1 MNFFLS
7 KMSLFDPFNFATTP
21 CLNSC
26 REMHVFKI
34 IQIKFQQ
41 VKLRFEF
48 QLSKPKELHVIEY

>member
-1 MNFFLS
+1 
-7 KMSLFDPFNFATTP
+7 
-21 CLNSC
+21 
-26 REMHVFKI
+26 MHVFKI